1 MNSEITLDIF
11 HEDAAT
17 GIINISTPYTGEN
30 EMQHTQKIEIPNG
43 VDPEVVMNVART
55 LLKLEGGNKLRDGMK
70 ETPVRVAKA
79 FKTWFSGYDIDI
91 KSLFK
96 TFEDGAQGSDEMVI
110 VRDIPVYSHCE
121 HHMAPIIGRAV
132 VGYVPNGKI
141 VGLSKLSRVVDAF
154 ARRLQVQERLTNQIA
169 DAIEEHLNAKAVCVY
184 IDARHMCMES
194 RGVKQS
200 CGSSTITKAF
210 RGATSRQGIVET
222 DMGEIWRRE
231 FLEACK

>member
-1 MNSEITLDIF
+1 ME
-11 HEDAAT
+11 
-17 GIINISTPYTGEN
+17 
-30 EMQHTQKIEIPNG
+30 Q
-43 VDPEVVMNVART
+43 
-55 LLKLEGGNKLRDGMK
+55 LKLIDIEEGKSEAHANIERLVTGLLFQIEDHSSPTLRQGLQD
-70 ETPVRVAKA
+70 TPSRVAKA
-79 FKTWFSGYDIDI
+79 YATWFGGYDVNVAE
-91 KSLFK
+91 LFK
-96 TFEDGAQGSDEMVI
+96 VFEDGAEGTNELVI

-121 HHMAPIIGRAV
+121 HHMAPIIGRAT

-169 DAIEEHLNAKAVCVY
+169 DAIDEHLKPLAVCVY

-200 CGSSTITKAF
+200 CGSSTVTKAF
-210 RGATSRQGIVET
+210 RGET
-222 DMGEIWRRE
+222 AGRYSGVQQLWSTEGLMWRKE